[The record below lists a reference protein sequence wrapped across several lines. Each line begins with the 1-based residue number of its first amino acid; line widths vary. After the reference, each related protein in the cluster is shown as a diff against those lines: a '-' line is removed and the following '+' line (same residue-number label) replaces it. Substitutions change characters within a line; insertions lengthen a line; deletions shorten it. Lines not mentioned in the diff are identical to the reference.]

1 MSEDRRTTALY
12 EAGTIAGLSEKLRAL
27 PAKEPASRMLNARDV
42 VDALK
47 LEIRELLKRGYSLE
61 DISEML
67 RGDAVFIPS
76 GTIKRYLS
84 RKTAKRTSRKPG
96 GRSTAGS
103 KTTVGAGV
111 VVPPVG
117 AAGTKSTAGK
127 GGLAIQPDLI
137 DL

>member
-1 MSEDRRTTALY
+1 MSEDKRTTALY

-27 PAKEPASRMLNARDV
+27 PAKEPASRKLNARDV

-47 LEIRELLKRGYSLE
+47 HEIRDLLKRGYSLE

-84 RKTAKRTSRKPG
+84 RNTTKRAPRKLG

-103 KTTVGAGV
+103 KPTSGGGGL
-111 VVPPVG
+111 PPVG
-117 AAGTKSTAGK
+117 AAGTKSTSVK
-127 GGLAIQPDLI
+127 GGFEIQPDLI
-137 DL
+137 NP

>member
-1 MSEDRRTTALY
+1 MSEDKRTTVLY

-27 PAKEPASRMLNARDV
+27 PAKEPASRKLNARDV

-47 LEIRELLKRGYSLE
+47 HEIRDLLKRGYSLE

-84 RKTAKRTSRKPG
+84 RKAAKRTSRKPG
-96 GRSTAGS
+96 GRSMAGS
-103 KTTVGAGV
+103 KPTSVGGGSPTVS
-111 VVPPVG
+111 
-117 AAGTKSTAGK
+117 AAGTKSPAGK
-127 GGLAIQPDLI
+127 GGFVIQPDLI
-137 DL
+137 NP